1 MKLIQDDL
9 IEIERL
15 LCQSELVPG
24 LFHEVNNAL
33 TAVLGYTQLLM
44 GSQAG
49 REQEKTDLKAME
61 GEMLRSRRMIQ
72 SFLALFQPCQVVEG
86 PLEMNSLLD
95 LLLCPLQ
102 DQRRFTDIVFKKDLS
117 PDNLFFRGTF
127 PEWRVILISLLLRA
141 ARATNKGGVVQVTT
155 AKRGKG
161 ECFELVIKSLNPGME
176 RDALACSLAS
186 FRFHRGREV
195 DLGIYLARRTAR
207 QSGGS
212 LRVAGAPDGAQ
223 VIRLY
228 LPLLTEE

>member
-44 GSQAG
+44 SSQAG
-49 REQEKTDLKAME
+49 REQERADLKAME

-72 SFLALFQPCQVVEG
+72 SFLALFQSCQVVEG

-102 DQRRFTDIVFKKDLS
+102 DQRRFTDIVFMRDLS

-127 PEWRVILISLLLRA
+127 PE
-141 ARATNKGGVVQVTT
+141 
-155 AKRGKG
+155 
-161 ECFELVIKSLNPGME
+161 
-176 RDALACSLAS
+176 
-186 FRFHRGREV
+186 
-195 DLGIYLARRTAR
+195 
-207 QSGGS
+207 
-212 LRVAGAPDGAQ
+212 
-223 VIRLY
+223 
-228 LPLLTEE
+228 